1 MKENSLSSE
10 LVSQS
15 ILCCGDS
22 PRKSKGTVANVSR
35 KPEPSGSQNSREK
48 GKGEIGRARQ
58 SWKIDWSYS
67 NLAFRISDLLII
79 MALINPHSEKTPT
92 PNSIVL
98 AITLQTPEFWKPTC
112 KT

>member
-15 ILCCGDS
+15 ILCCRDS

-98 AITLQTPEFWKPTC
+98 AITLQTHEFWKPTC